1 MATAMEFD
9 EAKARVVE
17 TIYATPDVAATR
29 IAAFQVL
36 NPHPAD
42 RLLDVGCGP
51 GYVSRELGLAVGER
65 GRVAGIDLSAPM
77 LALARKRCAE
87 LSWVEFV
94 EGDVCELPFSNEEF
108 DGAVALQVYAYPP
121 DLPTALA
128 ELGRVLR
135 PGGRAVI
142 LDTDF
147 DTVVWQSRDRAR
159 MQRILD
165 AYRPHVSHP
174 DLPRILTPIARNAG
188 LSVARCQTLPI
199 VTTSYQP
206 NSYVY
211 GLAHFI
217 RDYATQA
224 PGVSEGDTDAWL
236 AEFDE
241 LERDGAFFFS
251 LNRYLFDLRKP
262 GPG

>member
-1 MATAMEFD
+1 MLTMA
-9 EAKARVVE
+9 R
-17 TIYATPDVAATR
+17 
-29 IAAFQVL
+29 Q
-36 NPHPAD
+36 
-42 RLLDVGCGP
+42 
-51 GYVSRELGLAVGER
+51 
-65 GRVAGIDLSAPM
+65 
-77 LALARKRCAE
+77 RCAE
-87 LSWVEFV
+87 LPWVEFV
-94 EGDVCELPFSNEEF
+94 EGDVCELPFSNEQF

-147 DTVVWQSRDRAR
+147 ESVVWQSRDRAR
-159 MQRILD
+159 MRRILE
-165 AYRPHVSHP
+165 AYLPHVSHP
-174 DLPRILTPIARNAG
+174 DLPRILTPIARDAG
-188 LSVARCQTLPI
+188 LSVVRCQAVPI

-217 RDYATQA
+217 REYTTQA
-224 PGVSEGDTDAWL
+224 AEVSESDADDWL
-236 AEFDE
+236 AEFDQ
-241 LERDGAFFFS
+241 LERTGAFFFS

-262 GPG
+262 GQSAD